1 MCCLN
6 LTRGHDDAVPTLRD
20 LTHFSSTINMH
31 IRPLF
36 FSILVLIPAFEAQ
49 ANESCGLQAARLLA
63 AGKTAELATLFAQP
77 SELAAPLQ
85 RALENLGQLSELQE
99 VASARFAQH
108 QRVSIGA
115 SDLPASYHYHGY
127 WINAVSSSAGPLQ
140 FHIASV
146 AEASCKLLA
155 LHIDTEK

>member
-1 MCCLN
+1 MY
-6 LTRGHDDAVPTLRD
+6 
-20 LTHFSSTINMH
+20 

-36 FSILVLIPAFEAQ
+36 SSILVLILAFDAQ

-63 AGKTAELATLFAQP
+63 AGKTTELAAWFAQP
-77 SELAAPLQ
+77 SELALPLQ
-85 RALENLGQLSELQE
+85 GQLENLGQLSELQE

-115 SDLPASYHYHGY
+115 TDLPASYHYQGY
-127 WINAVSSSAGPLQ
+127 WINAVSSTAGPLQ

-146 AEASCKLLA
+146 GQASCKLLA

>member
-1 MCCLN
+1 MY
-6 LTRGHDDAVPTLRD
+6 
-20 LTHFSSTINMH
+20 
-31 IRPLF
+31 IRPLLS
-36 FSILVLIPAFEAQ
+36 SILILILAFDAQ
-49 ANESCGLQAARLLA
+49 AKESCGLHAAGLLA
-63 AGKTAELATLFAQP
+63 AGKTTELATLFAQP

-85 RALENLGQLSELQE
+85 RVLENLGQLSELQD

-127 WINAVSSSAGPLQ
+127 WINAVSSTAGPLQ

-146 AEASCKLLA
+146 AEASCKLLE